1 MREKTVKREVINM
14 ILICLM
20 IFTGIFFI
28 ADKISSNNYEIQ
40 AYESIK
46 GNCIVELNEVKQ
58 LCSLKKYEE
67 ASKKADEMINQIRA
81 ENIGD
86 KNYESRKI
94 LIMFFSSVLAII
106 VVFLYIYIMILKPF
120 DELKSFAGQIA
131 LGNLDVKLKYKR
143 VNVFGNFTWAFDHMR
158 TELINARMNEQS
170 AIENNKTVIA
180 SLSHDIKTPI
190 ASLRGFA
197 EALIMNMD
205 TDKERRRRYAD
216 VIIKKCDEV
225 AKITN
230 DMFIHSLHNL
240 ERLVIK
246 KEKVKLGEVIKE
258 TLDDMNVS
266 NDIVIRGEILNA
278 DIDNADKNRIC
289 QVIGNIITNAR
300 KYAPDGGIEIR
311 TKLKDGIY
319 ILSIRDFGKGIDDE
333 DMPFIFDK
341 FYRGKNVKNESGA
354 GLGLFI
360 VRYIMEH
367 MGGRVELK
375 NSIDGLEVNLIFY
388 IS

>member
-20 IFTGIFFI
+20 FFTGIFFI

-67 ASKKADEMINQIRA
+67 ASKKADELINQIRA

-94 LIMFFSSVLAII
+94 LIMFLLCVLAII
-106 VVFLYIYIMILKPF
+106 LVFFYIYIKILKPF

-131 LGNLDVKLKYKR
+131 LGNLDVELKYKR
-143 VNVFGNFTWAFDHMR
+143 VNVFGDFTWAFDHMR

-190 ASLRGFA
+190 ASIRGYA

-240 ERLVIK
+240 DHLVIK

-258 TLDDMNVS
+258 TLNDMNVS

-311 TKLKDGIY
+311 TKLEDGIY

-341 FYRGKNVKNESGA
+341 FYRGKNVRNESGA

-360 VRYIMEH
+360 VRYIMEQ

-375 NSIDGLEVNLIFY
+375 NSNDGLEVNLIFY